1 MKPREKKFVQ
11 HNAPQ
16 SIFVLAIL
24 VILGLIF
31 YYSKEKSSIA
41 ISEKRFEAMMLN
53 QEVKSVTLITN
64 QHLVEVA
71 LKADALKKEHYQ
83 KELAGRTAWKSSSG
97 VVYTF
102 RIPNFDIFDKKFA
115 EIEAKMDP
123 ETRIGYI
130 CEERSEPASFINW
143 SFLLTLFLIYW
154 FFIRKPGNGMAGP
167 GTQLFNM
174 NTLKATI
181 FDKDNQLKVTFQDVA
196 GMKEAKEEVKE
207 VVDFLKM
214 PEKFTM
220 LGGKIPKGVLLVG
233 PPGTGKT
240 LLAKAVAGEAGVPV
254 ICLSGSDFVE
264 MFVGIGAARVRD
276 LFKKAKEKAP
286 CIIFIDEIDAVGRT
300 RGKANMPGVNDE
312 RENTLNSLL
321 VEMDGFSTNS
331 GVIVIG
337 ATNRAEVL
345 DPALLRPGRFDRQV
359 TIDNPDV
366 VDREAIIRCH
376 SKRLKLERHI
386 RIKQLAEQTPGFSGA
401 DLSNMCNEAALIAAR
416 KNRKFVTMSD
426 FHAAIDRIIGGL
438 EKKNKLISPEE
449 KKIVAY
455 HEAGHAIAGWFLEH
469 AHPLVKVSIIP
480 RGIAALGYAQY
491 LPKEQFV
498 YQENQLLDELAMALG
513 GRAAEELIFGKI
525 STGALN
531 DLERTTKLA
540 YSMVT
545 IYGMNPKVGHLSFH
559 NSKQADYTFTKPYS
573 EKTAYTIDEEVKAI
587 IDRAYERVKALLKE
601 KIDKLTLLAEA
612 LLVRETILKSDLERL
627 IGKRFAKEANEVAV
641 EDGSQALPSEV
652 QADDVEATSPTSNDV
667 A

>member
-1 MKPREKKFVQ
+1 MV
-11 HNAPQ
+11 
-16 SIFVLAIL
+16 
-24 VILGLIF
+24 
-31 YYSKEKSSIA
+31 YS
-41 ISEKRFEAMMLN
+41 L
-53 QEVKSVTLITN
+53 
-64 QHLVEVA
+64 
-71 LKADALKKEHYQ
+71 
-83 KELAGRTAWKSSSG
+83 
-97 VVYTF
+97 
-102 RIPNFDIFDKKFA
+102 RIPNFDIFDKKFTA
-115 EIEAKMDP
+115 IEAKMAP
-123 ETRIGYI
+123 EAKRGYS

-154 FFIRKPGNGMAGP
+154 FFICKPGNGMAGP

-214 PEKFTM
+214 PEKFTI
-220 LGGKIPKGVLLVG
+220 LGGKIPKEVILVG

-254 ICLSGSDFVE
+254 ICLSGSDFLE

-276 LFKKAKEKAP
+276 FFKKAKEKAP

-321 VEMDGFSTNS
+321 VEMDGFSANS

-345 DPALLRPGRFDRQV
+345 EVALLRPGRFDRQI

-386 RIKQLAEQTPGFSGA
+386 RIKQHAEQTPGFSGA

-426 FHAAIDRIIGGL
+426 FHAAMDRIIGGL
-438 EKKNKLISPEE
+438 EKE
-449 KKIVAY
+449 K
-455 HEAGHAIAGWFLEH
+455 
-469 AHPLVKVSIIP
+469 
-480 RGIAALGYAQY
+480 
-491 LPKEQFV
+491 
-498 YQENQLLDELAMALG
+498 
-513 GRAAEELIFGKI
+513 
-525 STGALN
+525 
-531 DLERTTKLA
+531 
-540 YSMVT
+540 
-545 IYGMNPKVGHLSFH
+545 
-559 NSKQADYTFTKPYS
+559 
-573 EKTAYTIDEEVKAI
+573 
-587 IDRAYERVKALLKE
+587 
-601 KIDKLTLLAEA
+601 
-612 LLVRETILKSDLERL
+612 
-627 IGKRFAKEANEVAV
+627 
-641 EDGSQALPSEV
+641 
-652 QADDVEATSPTSNDV
+652 
-667 A
+667 